1 MAAQRQQRGT
11 AMRPVRLAG
20 RLAMRQA
27 LSSALLA
34 LALGIGFSVLQV
46 KRDFT
51 ETTAAEQREIA
62 QMLAVMREP
71 AVQAAY
77 QLSEPAAAV
86 VVHGALSFAP
96 VIEASLRNDFGE
108 TLARGRHDVI
118 SPADD
123 VWWARFVEPT
133 HAYTLPLEHGAAKK
147 RVGELRV
154 VTSQGPRV
162 ERFLQGM
169 WRELGLSILR
179 SLIIVLALSVLFYR
193 TLTRPLTAIA
203 RRIRGG
209 PPIEGDAA
217 RSQAAR
223 RDEIGEIAAA
233 FERYEREARERAL
246 SLEASAAAL
255 TASEAR
261 YRRVVETALEGV
273 WQIDA
278 QGRTT
283 LANEAM
289 AQMLGTTVPEMVGRS
304 LFDFM
309 DGAGRQTAEQ
319 LLRRRLGG
327 SSERH
332 DFRFVRADG
341 SELWAELSTCPIT
354 GPDGQVAGALAMVTD
369 ATERRRRDEELRAG
383 NAQLRAMV
391 GHLERHN
398 HDMAQI
404 AELNELLQSAR
415 SEPEAFDVIRSAG
428 ERLFPEGSGGLS
440 ITAHDGEMMRVGQWG
455 SPAWVPPHFARSDC
469 WAIRRGGPHVQSP
482 ERGVRCIH
490 HPGDPIGNLVCTP
503 LYVEGELLGVLHTAD
518 GGCGSLRDEALR
530 QRVEI
535 FGEVIKLG
543 LSNLRLRESLREQA
557 LRDALTGLPN
567 RRLFD
572 ETLRRELARS
582 NRSGHA
588 LTLAS
593 IDVDKFKQFND
604 SHGHDVGDQVLRWV
618 ATTLTHSIRSGDLAC
633 RYGGD
638 EFLCLM
644 VDMSADEA
652 RARFEHLLEH
662 ARSDLDPALGARV
675 GRVGLTVGLACAP
688 ACAADAAGLLRAAD
702 AALYAAKAR
711 GGRCVEVAVPA
722 VQAEA
727 ASS

>member
-1 MAAQRQQRGT
+1 
-11 AMRPVRLAG
+11 MRRVPLAG
-20 RLAMRQA
+20 RLAVRQA

-34 LALGIGFSVLQV
+34 LALGIGFSALQV
-46 KRDFT
+46 TRDFT

-62 QMLAVMREP
+62 QVLAVLREP

-77 QLSEPAAAV
+77 QLSEPAAEV
-86 VVHGALSFAP
+86 VVQGALSFTQ
-96 VIEASLRNDFGE
+96 VIEARLRNDFGE
-108 TLARGRHDVI
+108 TLAHRRKDVAAP
-118 SPADD
+118 PAD

-133 HAYTLPLEHGAAKK
+133 NAYTLPLEYGAAKK

-154 VTSQGPRV
+154 ITSQGPRV
-162 ERFLQGM
+162 EHFLQGV

-179 SLIIVLALSVLFYR
+179 SLIIVLALSVLFYG

-203 RRIRGG
+203 RRIRSG
-209 PPIEGDAA
+209 PATPGEPDDAA
-217 RSQAAR
+217 RAQTDR
-223 RDEIGEIAAA
+223 QDEIGEIASA
-233 FERYEREARERAL
+233 FERYEREARERTL

-255 TASEAR
+255 AASEAR

-289 AQMLGTTVPEMVGRS
+289 AQMLGTTAAEMVGRP

-309 DGAGRQTAEQ
+309 DDEGRQAAAQ

-332 DFRFVRADG
+332 EFRFVRADG

-354 GPDGQVAGALAMVTD
+354 GPDGQIAGALAMVTD
-369 ATERRRRDEELRAG
+369 ATERRRRNEELRAG

-391 GHLERHN
+391 GNLERHS

-428 ERLFPEGSGGLS
+428 QRLFAEGSGGLS
-440 ITAHDGEMMRVGQWG
+440 ITGHDGEMVRVGQWG
-455 SPAWVPPHFARSDC
+455 TPAWVPPHFSRGDC
-469 WAIRRGGPHVQSP
+469 WAIRRGGPHVQAP
-482 ERGVRCIH
+482 ERGVKCMH

-503 LYVEGELLGVLHTAD
+503 LYVDGALLGVLHTAD
-518 GGCGSLRDEALR
+518 GGSGAPRDETLR
-530 QRVEI
+530 QRIEI

-572 ETLRRELARS
+572 ETLPRELARS
-582 NRSGHA
+582 SRSGHA

-604 SHGHDVGDQVLRWV
+604 THGHDVGDRVLRWM
-618 ATTLTHSIRSGDLAC
+618 ANTLTHSIRSGDMAC

-638 EFLCLM
+638 EFLCLL
-644 VDMSADEA
+644 VDMSAEEA
-652 RARFEHLLEH
+652 RERFERLMVE
-662 ARSDLDPALGARV
+662 ARSDLDPELGARV
-675 GRVGLTVGLACAP
+675 GRVGFTVGLASAPDCAT
-688 ACAADAAGLLRAAD
+688 DAAALLRAAD

-711 GGRCVEVAVPA
+711 GGRCVEVAAPQA
-722 VQAEA
+722 VVEIAVGH
-727 ASS
+727 